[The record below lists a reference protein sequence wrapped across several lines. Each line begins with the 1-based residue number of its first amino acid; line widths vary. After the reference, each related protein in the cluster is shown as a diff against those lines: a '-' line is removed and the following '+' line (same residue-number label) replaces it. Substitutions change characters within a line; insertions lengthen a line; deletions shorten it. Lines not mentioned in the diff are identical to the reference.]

1 MTDCSLLEP
10 EAKINASSLKLLS
23 LKYLTTATGKE
34 NKTLGSK
41 TCVSYCDKMPEE
53 GHLKRKDL
61 ILLTVLE
68 HGCMVELAPFPRTN
82 GDLEHNGGESVIGKS
97 CWAHGKQEKQGGT
110 RHKVTVQRHTPSHQ
124 HCPVRPSFLLPITS
138 E

>member
-10 EAKINASSLKLLS
+10 EAKMNPSSLKLLS
-23 LKYLTTATGKE
+23 SKYIITATGKG

-53 GHLKRKDL
+53 DHLKRKDL

-68 HGCMVELAPFPRTN
+68 DRCMVELAPFPRTN
-82 GDLEHNGGESVIGKS
+82 GDLEHNGGECDREELLGSQQARKTRRNQTQGDCAK
-97 CWAHGKQEKQGGT
+97 AHPQSSTLSGQAQLPT
-110 RHKVTVQRHTPSHQ
+110 SH
-124 HCPVRPSFLLPITS
+124 HL
-138 E
+138 